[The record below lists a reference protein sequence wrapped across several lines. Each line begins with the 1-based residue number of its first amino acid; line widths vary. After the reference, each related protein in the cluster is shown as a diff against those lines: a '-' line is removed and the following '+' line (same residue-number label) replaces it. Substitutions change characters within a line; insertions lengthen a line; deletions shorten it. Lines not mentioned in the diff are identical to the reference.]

1 MIPLDAAVMQKL
13 RTDIE
18 RKHIDLAMKQPAL
31 VVSPPTTAPLQGYR
45 KEPLRA
51 PVRNRNEQLQLHID
65 ADTPAF
71 MRAAI
76 EDAFFDNRQF
86 DWV

>member
-13 RTDIE
+13 RSSAE
-18 RKHIDLAMKQPAL
+18 RGRIDRGMKQPPL
-31 VVSPPTTAPLQGYR
+31 VVSPPTTAPLRVYR

-51 PVRNRNEQLQLHID
+51 PVRNRNEQLHID

>member
-1 MIPLDAAVMQKL
+1 MIPLDAAVIQRL
-13 RTDIE
+13 RSAKE
-18 RKHIDLAMKQPAL
+18 RSHIDLVMKQPTL
-31 VVSPPTTAPLQGYR
+31 VVSPPTTAPLRGYR

-51 PVRNRNEQLQLHID
+51 PVRNRNERLHID

-71 MRAAI
+71 MRTAI
-76 EDAFFDNRQF
+76 EDAFFNNRQF

>member
-1 MIPLDAAVMQKL
+1 MREL
-13 RTDIE
+13 RSAKE
-18 RKHIDLAMKQPAL
+18 RSHIDLVMKQPTL
-31 VVSPPTTAPLQGYR
+31 VVPPPATAPLRGYR

-51 PVRNRNEQLQLHID
+51 SVRNRNERLHID

-71 MRAAI
+71 MRTAI
-76 EDAFFDNRQF
+76 EDAFYNNRLF

>member
-1 MIPLDAAVMQKL
+1 MIPLDAALLQRL
-13 RTDIE
+13 RSSAE
-18 RKHIDLAMKQPAL
+18 RSHIDLVMKQPTL
-31 VVSPPTTAPLQGYR
+31 VVSPPTTAPLRGYR

-51 PVRNRNEQLQLHID
+51 PVRNRNERLHID

-71 MRAAI
+71 MRTAI
-76 EDAFFDNRQF
+76 EDAFFNNRQF

>member
-1 MIPLDAAVMQKL
+1 MIPLDAAVMREL
-13 RTDIE
+13 RAAKE
-18 RKHIDLAMKQPAL
+18 RSHIDLVMKQPTL
-31 VVSPPTTAPLQGYR
+31 VVPPPATAPLRGYR

-51 PVRNRNEQLQLHID
+51 SVRNRNERLHID

-71 MRAAI
+71 MRTAI
-76 EDAFFDNRQF
+76 EDAFYNNRPF